1 MTCAV
6 FDVSKFDSRIA
17 PLYLYDCKYLFW
29 RKYPV
34 FYTGYVRKKN
44 TSLVSIAQALLRM
57 ELDGVYKC
65 DRIFLYYKMYLRQMT
80 EQV

>member
-1 MTCAV
+1 M
-6 FDVSKFDSRIA
+6 
-17 PLYLYDCKYLFW
+17 FW

-80 EQV
+80 EQVWMKLGEETNVVSKNLTANQAIY